1 MAKNGIDPY
10 KNPHS
15 KRRQRKRAQ
24 LRAEQACKLD
34 LSTKVRDKSDWF
46 LAMEHETQ
54 VTRTESTKVKMFK
67 KLKPGGTAR
76 GKQKN
81 QRASKPLI

>member
-15 KRRQRKRAQ
+15 KRKQRRKAR
-24 LRAEQACKLD
+24 LRAEQACRLD
-34 LSTKVRDKSDWF
+34 LSTKVKDKSDWF
-46 LAMEHETQ
+46 LEMEQDTKS
-54 VTRTESTKVKMFK
+54 TRAESTEFK
-67 KLKPGGTAR
+67 KEKKLRSGNSAG
-76 GKQKN
+76 GKQKS